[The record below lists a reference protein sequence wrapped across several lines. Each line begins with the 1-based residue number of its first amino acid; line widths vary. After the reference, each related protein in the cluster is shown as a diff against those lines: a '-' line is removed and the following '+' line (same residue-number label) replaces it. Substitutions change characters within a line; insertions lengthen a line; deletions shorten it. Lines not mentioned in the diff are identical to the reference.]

1 MLKPDILQR
10 LEHPANPAC
19 RRPKRRGIFDI
30 ISLPSEDG
38 GTGVSLKNNDTDRGG
53 GYDFGTFQGVFTP
66 SILTIIGVVMYLR
79 FGWVLGNVG
88 IAGSLALVAIGSAI
102 TFLTGL
108 SISTLATNMRMKGGG
123 AYFMLSRSLGIE
135 SGAALG
141 IPLALS
147 QAIGVSFYVAGFAE
161 ALTQSG
167 LPFVSGLDMRLVG
180 LVTLSVLAL
189 VSTLSADIA
198 LKSQYFIMA
207 AIGVSLVSFFAGSA
221 PTPPADP
228 VTAPDPLGFWP
239 VFAVFFPAVTG
250 ILSGLG
256 MSGDLKNPGRSIPL
270 GTIAAVLTGYVIY
283 TAVPMVMNTFVTD
296 AAWLR
301 TDTMIMLKCSRWPI
315 LVLVGVWAATLS
327 SAVGSVLCAPRVLQA
342 LARDRIL
349 PGFLGKGFGTT
360 DDPHVSS
367 ALCFAVAAAGIA
379 LGDINAIAPVLTMF
393 NLSTYA
399 LLNFAAA
406 AESLL
411 ANPFWRPTF
420 RVPALFSTIGFAGC
434 LGAMFMISPGWS
446 MIALGCEAGIYML
459 VKRRQ
464 LKTQFG
470 DVRTGLLAALVRFA
484 LRRLAA
490 DRHAERNWRPNL
502 LMFSRLPIQNL
513 RAVALAK
520 GISGGRGFVTL
531 TSVVR
536 DRGAAFDRKALTDA
550 ITRAGTGADLEL
562 IPRIHVADD
571 VWSGISETIRSYGFG
586 PIAPNTVLFG
596 LPHSEHLTELAG
608 VIRTAS
614 LEKRNV
620 LIVKPAETTPTDGH
634 LDIWWRGGGDNGAL
648 MLSLA
653 VLLRRDDVWGRLKP
667 RVNMMIR
674 NRTPEEAGKQLSE
687 FLTRARIES
696 ESRIL
701 DTEGLPFTHVLSK
714 SSADSALSLIGLRPP
729 KDDETD
735 TDYAEYLEH
744 LIFEL
749 NEVPSPVFVLA
760 AGGQELIRIFS

>member
-1 MLKPDILQR
+1 MKI
-10 LEHPANPAC
+10 N
-19 RRPKRRGIFDI
+19 K
-30 ISLPSEDG
+30 
-38 GTGVSLKNNDTDRGG
+38 TDRRG

-88 IAGSLALVAIGSAI
+88 LIGSLSLVAIGSAI

-108 SISTLATNMRMKGGG
+108 SISSLATNRRMKGGS
-123 AYFMLSRSLGIE
+123 ADFMLSRSLGLE

-147 QAIGVSFYVAGFAE
+147 QAIGVSFYIAGFAE

-167 LPFVSGLDMRLVG
+167 LPLVSDLDVRTVG
-180 LVTLSVLAL
+180 FVTLTILAV

-207 AIGVSLVSFFAGSA
+207 AIGISLISFFAGSA
-221 PTPPADP
+221 PLPPADP
-228 VTAPDPLGFWP
+228 LPAPSPLGFWP

-256 MSGDLKNPGRSIPL
+256 MSGDLKDPGRSIPL
-270 GTIAAVLTGYVIY
+270 GTIAAVLTGYVVY
-283 TAVPMVMNTFVTD
+283 TSVPIVMNLFVD
-296 AAWLR
+296 DSAWLR
-301 TDTMIMLKCSRWPI
+301 LDTMIMLKCARWPI

-327 SAVGSVLCAPRVLQA
+327 SAVGSFLCAPRVLQA

-349 PGFLGKGFGTT
+349 PQFFGKGFGVT
-360 DDPHVSS
+360 DDPRISS
-367 ALCFAVAAAGIA
+367 VLCFGIAAAGIL

-420 RVPALFSTIGFAGC
+420 RVPALFPAIGFVGC

-446 MIALGCEAGIYML
+446 MIALTCEAGVYVL

-464 LKTQFG
+464 LRVQFG

-484 LRRLAA
+484 LRRLAV

-502 LMFSRLPIQNL
+502 LVFSRLPVQNL
-513 RAVALAK
+513 AILALAK
-520 GISGGRGFVTL
+520 GISGGRSFVTL
-531 TSVVR
+531 TSIIKDMGANL
-536 DRGAAFDRKALTDA
+536 DRRELQNAVIRT
-550 ITRAGTGADLEL
+550 GTSIDLEL
-562 IPRIHVADD
+562 TPHLSVARD

-586 PIAPNTVLFG
+586 PVTPNTILFG
-596 LPHSEHLTELAG
+596 LPEADHLTALAG
-608 VIRTAS
+608 AIRTAAQ
-614 LEKRNV
+614 EKRNV
-620 LIVKPAETTPTDGH
+620 LLVRQTDHVPEGGH
-634 LDIWWRGGGDNGAL
+634 LDIWWRGGGANGAL

-653 VLLRRDDVWGRLKP
+653 VLLRRDDSWKRLST
-667 RVNMMIR
+667 RVNMLIH
-674 NRTPEEAGKQLSE
+674 NRTVAEAEKQLSE
-687 FLTRARIES
+687 FLVRARIDS
-696 ESRIL
+696 KTRIL

-714 SSADSALSLIGLRPP
+714 HSADAALSLIGLRPP
-729 KDDETD
+729 KDDETNA
-735 TDYAEYLEH
+735 TYGEYLGH
-744 LIFEL
+744 LASEL
-749 NEVPSPVFVLA
+749 ASVPSPVFVLA
-760 AGGQELIRIFS
+760 ADGQELIRIFS

>member
-1 MLKPDILQR
+1 MIIPYSVMS
-10 LEHPANPAC
+10 
-19 RRPKRRGIFDI
+19 KRHGDFFDI
-30 ISLPSEDG
+30 IGRASDDDRTGGFLRGSEPE
-38 GTGVSLKNNDTDRGG
+38 RRG

-88 IAGSLALVAIGSAI
+88 IAGSLALVAIGSGI

-123 AYFMLSRSLGIE
+123 AYFMLSRSLGLE

-147 QAIGVSFYVAGFAE
+147 QAIGVSFYIAGFAE

-167 LPFVSGLDMRLVG
+167 LPFVSGLDVRAVG

-207 AIGVSLVSFFAGSA
+207 AIGISLVSFFAGSA
-221 PTPPADP
+221 PLPPADP
-228 VTAPDPLGFWP
+228 VAAPEPLGFWP

-256 MSGDLKNPGRSIPL
+256 MSGDLRNPGRSIPL
-270 GTIAAVLTGYVIY
+270 GTIAAVLTGYVVY

-296 AAWLR
+296 SAWLR
-301 TDTMIMLKCSRWPI
+301 TDTMIMLKCSRWPL

-327 SAVGSVLCAPRVLQA
+327 SAVGSFLCAPRVLQA

-349 PGFLGKGFGTT
+349 PGFLGRGFGAT
-360 DDPHVSS
+360 DDPRVSS
-367 ALCFAVAAAGIA
+367 ALCFGVAAAGIA
-379 LGDINAIAPVLTMF
+379 LGDINAIAPILTMF

-420 RVPALFSTIGFAGC
+420 RVPALFPTIGFAGC

-446 MIALGCEAGIYML
+446 MIALGCEAGIYIL

-464 LKTQFG
+464 LRTQFG

-502 LMFSRLPIQNL
+502 LVFSRLPIHNL
-513 RAVALAK
+513 RMLMLAR
-520 GISGGRGFVTL
+520 GISGGRSFVTL
-531 TSVVR
+531 TSIVK
-536 DRGAAFDRKALTDA
+536 DKGASFDRKALQDA
-550 ITRAGTGADLEL
+550 VSRTGDGISLEL
-562 IPRIHVADD
+562 MPRIHVADD
-571 VWSGISETIRSYGFG
+571 IWSGITETIRYYGFG
-586 PIAPNTVLFG
+586 PVAPNTVLFG
-596 LPHSEHLTELAG
+596 LPEPEHLTELAG
-608 VIRTAS
+608 AIRTAS
-614 LEKRNV
+614 AEKRNV
-620 LIVKPAETTPTDGH
+620 LLVKSAEPALPDGH

-653 VLLRRDDVWGRLKP
+653 VLLRRDGTWSRLTP
-667 RVNMMIR
+667 RVNMLIH
-674 NRTPEEAGKQLSE
+674 NRTSAEAEQQLSE
-687 FLTRARIES
+687 FLVRARITS
-696 ESRIL
+696 KTRIL
-701 DTEGLPFTHVLSK
+701 DTEAQPFTQVLSK
-714 SSADSALSLIGLRPP
+714 ASSDAGLSLIGLRAPQN
-729 KDDETD
+729 DETD
-735 TDYAEYLEH
+735 AAYAEYLGH
-744 LIFEL
+744 LVSEL
-749 NEVPSPVFVLA
+749 SEVPSPVFVLA
-760 AGGQELIRIFS
+760 ASGQELIRIFS

>member
-1 MLKPDILQR
+1 MKIL
-10 LEHPANPAC
+10 
-19 RRPKRRGIFDI
+19 
-30 ISLPSEDG
+30 
-38 GTGVSLKNNDTDRGG
+38 DTNRGG

-88 IAGSLALVAIGSAI
+88 LTGSLALVAIGSSI
-102 TFLTGL
+102 TLLTGL

-167 LPFVSGLDMRLVG
+167 LPFVSGLDMRTVG
-180 LVTLSVLAL
+180 LVTLTVLAL

-207 AIGVSLVSFFAGSA
+207 AIALSLVSFFAGSA
-221 PTPPADP
+221 PPPPANP
-228 VTAPDPLGFWP
+228 AAAPEPLGFWP

-256 MSGDLKNPGRSIPL
+256 MSGDLRDPGRSIPL
-270 GTIAAVLTGYVIY
+270 GTIAAVLTGYVVY
-283 TAVPMVMNTFVTD
+283 TAVPIVMSLFVGD

-301 TDTMIMLKCSRWPI
+301 SDTMIMLKCSRWPM

-327 SAVGSVLCAPRVLQA
+327 SAVGSFLCAPRVLQA

-349 PGFLGKGFGTT
+349 PRPFGRGFGAT
-360 DDPHVSS
+360 DDPRLSS
-367 ALCFAVAAAGIA
+367 VICFGIAALGIA

-406 AESLL
+406 AESVL

-420 RVPALFSTIGFAGC
+420 RVATAFPVIGFAGC

-446 MIALGCEAGIYML
+446 MIALSLEAAIYVL

-464 LKTQFG
+464 LRVQFG
-470 DVRTGLLAALVRFA
+470 DVRTGILAALVRFA

-502 LMFSRLPIQNL
+502 LVFSRLPVHNMRML
-513 RAVALAK
+513 TLAK
-520 GISGGRGFVTL
+520 GISGGHSLVTL
-531 TSVVR
+531 ASVIRDSGTAHDRTMLQDAVVR
-536 DRGAAFDRKALTDA
+536 
-550 ITRAGTGADLEL
+550 TGAGLDLEL
-562 IPRIHVADD
+562 TPRLHVADD
-571 VWSGISETIRSYGFG
+571 VWAGISEIVRSYGFG
-586 PIAPNTVLFG
+586 PVTPNTVLFG
-596 LPHSEHLTELAG
+596 LSEAKGLPHLAG
-608 VIRTAS
+608 AIRTAAR
-614 LEKRNV
+614 ERRNV
-620 LIVKPAETTPTDGH
+620 LIVRAVEHPTEDGH

-648 MLSLA
+648 MMSLA
-653 VLLRRDDVWGRLKP
+653 VLLRRDDIWGRLKP
-667 RVNMMIR
+667 RVNMLIR
-674 NRTPEEAGKQLSE
+674 NRTPEEAEKQLSD
-687 FLTRARIES
+687 FLARARIES
-696 ESRIL
+696 ETRIL
-701 DTEGLPFTHVLSK
+701 NTEGLPFAHALSK
-714 SSADSALSLIGLRPP
+714 NSSDAALSLIGLRPP

-735 TDYAEYLEH
+735 AAYADYLGH
-744 LIFEL
+744 LASEL
-749 NEVPSPVFVLA
+749 DSVPSPVFVLA
-760 AGGQELIRIFS
+760 AGGQDLIRIFS

>member
-1 MLKPDILQR
+1 MT
-10 LEHPANPAC
+10 E
-19 RRPKRRGIFDI
+19 IFDI
-30 ISLPSEDG
+30 IGASPGWRRIWRILKTSGSEP
-38 GTGVSLKNNDTDRGG
+38 RGG
-53 GYDFGTFQGVFTP
+53 YAFGTFQGVFTP

-88 IAGSLALVAIGSAI
+88 LAGSLALVTIGSAI

-123 AYFMLSRSLGIE
+123 AYFMLSRSLGLE

-167 LPFVSGLDMRLVG
+167 LPVVGDWDVRTVG
-180 LVTLSVLAL
+180 LVTLGVLAL

-207 AIGVSLVSFFAGSA
+207 AIGLSLVSFFAGSV
-221 PTPPADP
+221 PQPPAAP
-228 VTAPDPLGFWP
+228 VAAPEPLGFWP

-256 MSGDLKNPGRSIPL
+256 MSGDLKDPRKSIPF
-270 GTIAAVLTGYVIY
+270 GTLAAVLTGFAVYS
-283 TAVPMVMNTFVTD
+283 AVPVVMDLFVDD

-301 TDTMIMLKCSRWPI
+301 SDTMLMLKCARWPM

-327 SAVGSVLCAPRVLQA
+327 SAVGSFLCAPRVLQA

-349 PGFLGKGFGTT
+349 PGFFGRGFGAT
-360 DDPHVSS
+360 DDPRVSS
-367 ALCFAVAAAGIA
+367 VLCFGIAAAGIA
-379 LGDINAIAPVLTMF
+379 VGDINALAPVLTMF

-411 ANPFWRPTF
+411 ANPSWRPTF
-420 RVPALFSTIGFAGC
+420 RVPAILPAIGFAGC
-434 LGAMFMISPGWS
+434 LGAMLMISPGWS
-446 MIALGCEAGIYML
+446 MIALGCEGGIYAI

-464 LKTQFG
+464 LRVQFG

-502 LMFSRLPIQNL
+502 LLFSRLPVQNHRML
-513 RAVALAK
+513 ALAR
-520 GISGGRGFVTL
+520 GISGGRSLVTL
-531 TSVVR
+531 ASLLPGD
-536 DRGAAFDRKALTDA
+536 DRTLDRKALEDA
-550 ITRAGTGADLEL
+550 VVRTGAGLEL
-562 IPRIHVADD
+562 ELTPHLTFAEDP
-571 VWSGISETIRSYGFG
+571 WSGIVETVRSYGFG
-586 PIAPNTVLFG
+586 PITPNTVLLG
-596 LPHSEHLTELAG
+596 LPKAENLGSFARI
-608 VIRTAS
+608 VRTA
-614 LEKRNV
+614 LRERRNV
-620 LIVKPAETTPTDGH
+620 LLVGHEPETVGSGH

-648 MLSLA
+648 MLALA
-653 VLLRRDDVWGRLKP
+653 LLLRRDETWGRLAP
-667 RVNMMIR
+667 RVNMLIH
-674 NRTPEEAGKQLSE
+674 NRTVAEAEKQLAD
-687 FLTRARIES
+687 FLVQARVEA
-696 ESRIL
+696 ETRIL
-701 DTEGLPFTHVLSK
+701 NTEGTPFTQALSRH
-714 SSADSALSLIGLRPP
+714 STDAALSLIGLRAPR
-729 KDDETD
+729 DDESD
-735 TDYAEYLEH
+735 ADYGNYLGH
-744 LIFEL
+744 LMADL
-749 NEVPSPVFVLA
+749 AAVPSPVFVLA
-760 AGGQELIRIFS
+760 AHELKLTRIFS

>member
-1 MLKPDILQR
+1 MKIPDSNSR
-10 LEHPANPAC
+10 
-19 RRPKRRGIFDI
+19 
-30 ISLPSEDG
+30 
-38 GTGVSLKNNDTDRGG
+38 G
-53 GYDFGTFQGVFTP
+53 GYDFGTFQGVYTP

-88 IAGSLALVAIGSAI
+88 LAGSLALVAIGSSI

-167 LPFVSGLDMRLVG
+167 LPIVSGLDMRVVG
-180 LVTLSVLAL
+180 LATLTVLAL

-207 AIGVSLVSFFAGSA
+207 AIALSLVSFFAGSA
-221 PTPPADP
+221 PQPPANP
-228 VTAPDPLGFWP
+228 VAAPAPLGFWP

-256 MSGDLKNPGRSIPL
+256 MSGDLRDPGRSIPL
-270 GTIAAVLTGYVIY
+270 GTIAAVLTGYVVY
-283 TAVPMVMNTFVTD
+283 TAVPIVMSLFVGD
-296 AAWLR
+296 ADWLR
-301 TDTMIMLKCSRWPI
+301 SDTMIMLKCSRWPM

-327 SAVGSVLCAPRVLQA
+327 SAVGSFLCAPRVLQA

-349 PGFLGKGFGTT
+349 PGFFGRGFGAT
-360 DDPHVSS
+360 DDPRLSS
-367 ALCFAVAAAGIA
+367 VICFGIAALGIA

-411 ANPFWRPTF
+411 ANPSWRPTF
-420 RVPALFSTIGFAGC
+420 RVATVLPAFGFAGC

-446 MIALGCEAGIYML
+446 MIALSLEAAIYAL

-464 LKTQFG
+464 LRVQFG

-502 LMFSRLPIQNL
+502 LVFSRLPVQNMRML
-513 RAVALAK
+513 ALAK
-520 GISGGRGFVTL
+520 GISGGRSLVTL
-531 TSVVR
+531 ASVIR
-536 DRGAAFDRKALTDA
+536 DRGTVHDRTTLQDA
-550 ITRAGTGADLEL
+550 VLRTGAGIDLEL
-562 IPRIHVADD
+562 TPHLHVADD
-571 VWSGISETIRSYGFG
+571 VWAGISEIVRSYGFG
-586 PIAPNTVLFG
+586 PVTPNTILFG
-596 LPHSEHLTELAG
+596 LPESKSLPLLASA
-608 VIRTAS
+608 IRTAVRES
-614 LEKRNV
+614 RNV
-620 LIVKPAETTPTDGH
+620 LIVRPAEPPAKDGH
-634 LDIWWRGGGDNGAL
+634 LDVWWRGGGDNGAL
-648 MLSLA
+648 MMSLA
-653 VLLRRDDVWGRLKP
+653 VLLHRDDTWGRLQT
-667 RVNMMIR
+667 RVNMLIR
-674 NRTPEEAGKQLSE
+674 NRTPEEAEKQLSG
-687 FLTRARIES
+687 FLSRARVEA
-696 ESRIL
+696 ETRIL
-701 DTEGLPFTHVLSK
+701 DTEGLPFTHVLAK
-714 SSADSALSLIGLRPP
+714 SSSDAALSLIGLRPP

-735 TDYAEYLEH
+735 TAYGDYLGH
-744 LIFEL
+744 LASEL
-749 NEVPSPVFVLA
+749 DSVPSPVFVLA
-760 AGGQELIRIFS
+760 AGGQDLIRIFA